1 MRELKEWVNLNKK
14 VPKFQ
19 RYGGEWGVGKGKER
33 KGKFDMLKCE
43 IGVLYFLVC
52 FILSMLFEKI

>member
-1 MRELKEWVNLNKK
+1 V
-14 VPKFQ
+14 
-19 RYGGEWGVGKGKER
+19 YGGEWGVGKGKRRE
-33 KGKFDMLKCE
+33 GKFDMLKCE